1 MFWMAYVR
9 LQKRFFWTNE
19 LNLRKCNKI
28 LVNLI
33 NMDQK
38 KWSKKSY
45 KYIKNFSV
53 YNYKN
58 TKLKKIISNL

>member
-1 MFWMAYVR
+1 
-9 LQKRFFWTNE
+9 
-19 LNLRKCNKI
+19 
-28 LVNLI
+28 
-33 NMDQK
+33 MDQK
-38 KWSKKSY
+38 NGQKSY

>member
-1 MFWMAYVR
+1 MV
-9 LQKRFFWTNE
+9 
-19 LNLRKCNKI
+19 
-28 LVNLI
+28 
-33 NMDQK
+33 
-38 KWSKKSY
+38 KKSY